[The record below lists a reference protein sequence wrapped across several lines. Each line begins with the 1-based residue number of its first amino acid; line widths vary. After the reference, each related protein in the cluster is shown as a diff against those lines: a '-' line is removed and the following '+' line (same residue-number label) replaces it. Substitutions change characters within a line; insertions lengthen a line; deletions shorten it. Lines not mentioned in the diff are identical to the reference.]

1 MAQPPGFMI
10 YAEDWTEAVEDFNTT
25 EIGEILVGLLHY
37 FQTGEVTEFSDRALR
52 QFFKTAAKGISR
64 DADKYQF
71 RCLKN
76 AHARYKGVC
85 KEKGVE
91 PLDFEAWAIENE
103 RQRSSTDVTNN
114 SFNPNNNSN
123 PKPNP
128 NNQQTGSIVNDS
140 GGEGAGRGRT
150 FPGGYSPLSEEDYE
164 RKRSERLAML
174 ER

>member
-10 YAEDWTEAVEDFNTT
+10 YVEDWTEAVEDFNTT

-76 AHARYKGVC
+76 AHSRYKGLC
-85 KEKGVE
+85 KEKGIE
-91 PLDFEAWAIENE
+91 PLDFDEWMIENN
-103 RQRSSTDVTNN
+103 RRRSSTGVTN
-114 SFNPNNNSN
+114 SNSN
-123 PKPNP
+123 PNDNP
-128 NNQQTGSIVNDS
+128 NTSNNPNTQKQTGNSERGS
-140 GGEGAGRGRT
+140 AEGESP
-150 FPGGYSPLSEEDYE
+150 FPHGYSPPSEADFE
-164 RKRSERLAML
+164 KLRSEKLSML
-174 ER
+174 GF

>member
-10 YAEDWTEAVEDFNTT
+10 YVEDWEAAAEDFTEE
-25 EIGEILVGLLHY
+25 EIGEILLGLLRY
-37 FQTGEVTEFSDRALR
+37 FQTGEVTEFSDRAVK
-52 QFFKTAAKGISR
+52 QFYKAAVKGISR
-64 DADKYQF
+64 DAERYQE

-85 KEKGVE
+85 KEKGIE
-91 PLDFEAWAIENE
+91 PLDFESWVVENE

-123 PKPNP
+123 PKTNP

-140 GGEGAGRGRT
+140 GESAGRGRT